1 MSIKVILFRRVPA
14 EKVQDLKPLLLEMR
28 SLAMAQRGYISGE
41 TLMNEDDPE
50 EYLVIS
56 SWTTKSRW
64 NEWFEN
70 PQRAEL
76 QEHIFVE
83 IDVQQV
89 SLVIC
94 YDLPSNRENYIHR
107 IGRSG
112 RFGRKGIAINF
123 VRAEDEALFKDIE
136 QFYRIQIPEMPANVG
151 DLM

>member
-14 EKVQDLKPLLLEMR
+14 EKVNDIQPLLIEMR

-70 PQRAEL
+70 PKRM
-76 QEHIFVE
+76 E
-83 IDVQQV
+83 IQG
-89 SLVIC
+89 
-94 YDLPSNRENYIHR
+94 R
-107 IGRSG
+107 IDKLL
-112 RFGRKGIAINF
+112 GRKTMYQVYYNA
-123 VRAEDEALFKDIE
+123 
-136 QFYRIQIPEMPANVG
+136 
-151 DLM
+151 